1 MKGIRYVEI
10 TSEEA
15 RALYNQ
21 GFEILK
27 VKHFKGGIETTFFN
41 KDKDGKKLFLRLGN
55 IIDYMVRE
63 DIYQSFYGVD

>member
-1 MKGIRYVEI
+1 MDSIRYVEV

-27 VKHFKGGIETTFFN
+27 VKHFKGGIETITFN
-41 KDKDGKKLFLRLGN
+41 KDKDGKKLFLTLD
-55 IIDYMVRE
+55 IID
-63 DIYQSFYGVD
+63 